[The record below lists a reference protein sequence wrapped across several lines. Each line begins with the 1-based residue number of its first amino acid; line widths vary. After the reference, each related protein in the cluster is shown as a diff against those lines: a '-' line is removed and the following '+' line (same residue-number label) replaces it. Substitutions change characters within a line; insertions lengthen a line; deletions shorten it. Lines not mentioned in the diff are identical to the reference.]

1 MTKEEGIKTESEIK
15 VESDMADDFENFQGM
30 HTTISIVPTSS
41 ASDTAPQMT
50 RPLISV
56 KDFRIPSASPG
67 GVVSSSTSSPPGSAC
82 MRPPPPPGPPRPSRN
97 VGYVEVKQ
105 ERLDR
110 ERHPHEEPS
119 SSIPDLG
126 KSLRCFVGT
135 ATLPRSLA
143 ASPRNVLLRHFR
155 PLSGRPLSP
164 PPTPPHCYSPR
175 ILPTVSL
182 GWNADTLPG
191 KRSTSL

>member
-1 MTKEEGIKTESEIK
+1 
-15 VESDMADDFENFQGM
+15 MADDFENFQGM

-41 ASDTAPQMT
+41 ASDAAPQMT

-126 KSLRCFVGT
+126 KSLPSSLSLEPLRSGTCRRCEPSGPGT
-135 ATLPRSLA
+135 ARLRFGDA
-143 ASPRNVLLRHFR
+143 ARMCDYVTSVLSWATSVVVIR
-155 PLSGRPLSP
+155 LSSP
-164 PPTPPHCYSPR
+164 PAVGAVRRCVRNAPARLPPNKY
-175 ILPTVSL
+175 
-182 GWNADTLPG
+182 
-191 KRSTSL
+191 STSV